1 MKKFYLKCPHCD
13 ESVGFVSAFQS
24 KANREFVCQRCGK
37 GSDVLLKAKI
47 VDVLKV
53 LAVLVGLI
61 VVIFSLFLRYYIW
74 GAGLIILLFL
84 AFYLQVPRFIILKK
98 KNDE

>member
-1 MKKFYLKCPHCD
+1 MKNFYLKCPHCN

-24 KANREFVCQRCGK
+24 KANRELVCPRCGQV
-37 GSDVLLKAKI
+37 SEVLLKAKI

-74 GAGLIILLFL
+74 GAVLITMLFMV
-84 AFYLQVPRFIILKK
+84 FYLQVPRFIILKK
-98 KNDE
+98 KNGE